1 MARPKCLLLVDVD
14 PERQAVVRNAMRRR
28 ADLVLIANS
37 VAEARRWL
45 EQQGV
50 PVDWLLIDLGMDGS
64 LGFAEEIRTRHGEI
78 GIVLSGSSLAETGFP
93 LLSTPYSVN
102 ELWAVFAGMR

>member
-1 MARPKCLLLVDVD
+1 
-14 PERQAVVRNAMRRR
+14 MRRR

-45 EQQGV
+45 EQRGV
-50 PVDWLLIDLGMDGS
+50 PVDWLLIDLGMEDA
-64 LGFAEEIRTRHGEI
+64 LGFAQEIRTRHGEI
-78 GIVLSGSSLAETGFP
+78 GVVLSGGSLTETGFP

-102 ELWAVFAGMR
+102 ELWAVFAAVK